1 MPMNVVLIT
10 LDGVRP
16 DYLGCYGKRNVKTPN
31 IDLLA
36 SKGVL
41 VEKVYS
47 HTPCTSSSHL
57 SLFTSRL
64 PLNHGIRFNRQKFE
78 KKLPVVSQIFQSAG
92 YQTAAFVG
100 AFVFD
105 KQFGFN
111 RGYDFYSDDMT
122 NQYIEPFLFKIFN
135 YQKDWGGYKVTKF
148 SRNANRVSGSAIR
161 WLKSIDNDKPFFT
174 WLHYTDAHDVYR
186 LPLPL
191 HLYYY
196 RRRNYQQN
204 VEYIDKHLGKFAEY
218 LKKENIFENT
228 LFIITSDHGESLN
241 DYQFKGRDY
250 TGHSNIV
257 YNVALNIPLIMAGP
271 NIPVGKRSK
280 QLFRQ
285 VDILPTLLNMVGI
298 SYESDS
304 SFEGENLSDILLG
317 KSTEKN
323 LEVFAETLRPRAVN
337 LPELRALIQDPWKYV
352 LKGQGK
358 GEVLYHLID
367 DPQERENIINRC
379 PQIAEKM
386 RSRLYEIIKNDN
398 AESVLEALGY
408 S

>member
-1 MPMNVVLIT
+1 MPMNVVLVT

-16 DYLGCYGKRNVKTPN
+16 DFLGCYGKRDVKTPN

-41 VEKVYS
+41 VEKTYC
-47 HTPCTSSSHL
+47 HTPCTTSSHL

-64 PLNHGIRFNRQKFE
+64 PFNHGIRLNANKVDKE
-78 KKLPVVSQIFQSAG
+78 LPLISQIFQSAG
-92 YQTAAFVG
+92 YQTAAFVS
-100 AFVFD
+100 AFIFD

-111 RGYDFYSDDMT
+111 RGYDFYSDDMV
-122 NQYIEPFLFKIFN
+122 NQLEPFILKMFN
-135 YQKDWGGYKVTKF
+135 YQQDWNGFKLRKF
-148 SRNANRVSGSAIR
+148 SRNANRVSDSAIR

-174 WLHYTDAHDVYR
+174 WLHYADAHDQFR

-191 HLYYY
+191 HLYYF

-204 VEYIDKHLGKFAEY
+204 VEFIDKHLGKFVEY

-228 LFIITSDHGESLN
+228 LFVITSDHGESLN

-250 TGHSNIV
+250 TGHSVLIYNIV
-257 YNVALNIPLIMAGP
+257 LNIPLIMAGP
-271 NIPVGKRSK
+271 NMPVGKRSK

-285 VDILPTLLNMVGI
+285 IDILPTLLDMVGI
-298 SYESDS
+298 SNESGS

-317 KSTEKN
+317 KSAERN
-323 LEVFAETLRPRAVN
+323 LEVFAETLRPRVVN

-352 LKGQGK
+352 LKGQSK
-358 GEVLYHLID
+358 GEELYHLID
-367 DPQERENIINRC
+367 DPQEYENIINQN
-379 PQIAEKM
+379 PQIAERM

>member
-41 VEKVYS
+41 VEKTYC

-57 SLFTSRL
+57 SLFTSKL
-64 PLNHGIRFNRQKFE
+64 PFNHGIRLNANKVE
-78 KKLPVVSQIFQSAG
+78 KELPLVSQIFQSAG

-111 RGYDFYSDDMT
+111 RGYDFYSDDMMY
-122 NQYIEPFLFKIFN
+122 QYLEPFLFKILN
-135 YQKDWGGYKVTKF
+135 YQKEWGGLKVSKF

-174 WLHYTDAHDVYR
+174 WLHYADAHDQFR

-191 HLYYY
+191 HLYYF

-204 VEYIDKHLGKFAEY
+204 VEYIDKHLGKFVEY
-218 LKKENIFENT
+218 LKRENIFRNT
-228 LFIITSDHGESLN
+228 LFVITSDHGESLS
-241 DYQFKGRDY
+241 DYQVKGRDY
-250 TGHSNIV
+250 TGHSNLV
-257 YNVALNIPLIMAGP
+257 YNVVLNIPLIMAGP

-298 SYESDS
+298 SYESGF
-304 SFEGENLSDILLG
+304 SFEGENLAAILMG
-317 KSTEKN
+317 KKPEKD
-323 LEVFAETLRPRAVN
+323 LEVYAETLRPRTIN
-337 LPELRALIQDPWKYV
+337 LPELRVLIQDQWKYV
-352 LKGQGK
+352 LKVQSK
-358 GEVLYHLID
+358 EEVLYHLID
-367 DPQERENIINRC
+367 DPQEHRNIISQY
-379 PQIAEKM
+379 PQIAERMKG
-386 RSRLYEIIKNDN
+386 RLYEIMKEDK
-398 AESVLEALGY
+398 EEPVVD
-408 S
+408 